1 MIITRFYKLFIGI
14 TFILMPIYIFADEII
29 KDALD
34 GEPHAQYLLGKG
46 LLGDND
52 SSGLVHILIASTQ
65 GHLKSILLLESL
77 NKSKPELDNYRTLL
91 SSQCKYISIVGELS
105 EVKKKELRNN
115 GNTGDV
121 TTQFCMWIY
130 YVNNLGIQKPE
141 AYTWLKQAAGNN
153 HPEALLGLGLLYHY
167 GYIVPEEK
175 LKAIR
180 LFNKSK
186 ELGFDLSDG
195 LLKAL

>member
-1 MIITRFYKLFIGI
+1 MIITRFYRLFIGI

-153 HPEALLGLGLLYHY
+153 HPEVIICFGAFISFRLYRARRKIESY
-167 GYIVPEEK
+167 S
-175 LKAIR
+175 
-180 LFNKSK
+180 F
-186 ELGFDLSDG
+186 F
-195 LLKAL
+195 